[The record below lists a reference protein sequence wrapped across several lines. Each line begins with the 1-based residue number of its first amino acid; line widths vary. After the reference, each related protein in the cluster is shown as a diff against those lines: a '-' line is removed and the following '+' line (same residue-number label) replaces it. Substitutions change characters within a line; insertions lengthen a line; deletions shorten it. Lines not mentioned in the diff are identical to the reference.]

1 MSMGLF
7 KRLQRAA
14 RKAGEIGDRLPTT
27 AEIVYGKKPKRAGKR
42 RKK

>member
-1 MSMGLF
+1 MGLF

-27 AEIVYGKKPKRAGKR
+27 AEIVYGKKPKTKRAAKR
-42 RKK
+42 RRH